1 MKKTSVF
8 LIFFFIIFF
17 VSGEKLA
24 TFDNIYRPYKF
35 QVEGNDLY
43 VVDGSV
49 IKLISM
55 KDFKFITQFGKKG
68 EGPGEF
74 KYSPQ
79 IVVFPDQVFVSSRG
93 KVTFFTR
100 NGKLINE
107 KRVQNQIVIGVYRVK
122 GNYFGAKPNFNPKK
136 LYAIVNIKVLDSDFN
151 IIKEIYTY
159 TFPKGD
165 FKVIA
170 KGLTKKQNLN
180 MLPNYFNTI
189 TDGDFI
195 FIGDTNKGFFI
206 EIYDHEGNR
215 VNTIKKNIEKLKVS
229 DKYKKKEMD
238 KLKKSKNWDQNK
250 KMFNYIFPKY
260 FPAYKKLIVNNNKI
274 YVLTYKTDG
283 EKRELIILDF
293 QGDILKKTFVPEEK
307 YYNICNNK
315 FYYFVDNEEDEVME
329 FHSIDL

>member
-1 MKKTSVF
+1 
-8 LIFFFIIFF
+8 
-17 VSGEKLA
+17 
-24 TFDNIYRPYKF
+24 
-35 QVEGNDLY
+35 
-43 VVDGSV
+43 
-49 IKLISM
+49 M

-79 IVVFPDQVFVSSRG
+79 IMVFPDQVFTSSRG

-100 NGKLINE
+100 NGKLIKE
-107 KRVQNQIVIGVYRVK
+107 KRVPNQIGIGVYRVK
-122 GNYFGAKPNFNPKK
+122 GNYLVTKPDFNPKK
-136 LYAIVNIKVLDSDFN
+136 LSAIVNTKVLDKDFN

-165 FKVIA
+165 FKVFA

-180 MLPNYFNTI
+180 MLPNYFNAI

-195 FIGDTNKGFFI
+195 FIGDTKKEFFI

-215 VNTIKKNIEKLKVS
+215 VNTIIKNYKKIKVS
-229 DKYKKKEMD
+229 EEYKKKEMD

-250 KMFNYIFPKY
+250 TMFNYIFPKY
-260 FPAYKKLIVNNNKI
+260 FPAYKKLIVNSKKI
-274 YVLTYKTDG
+274 YAITYKTKED
-283 EKRELIILDF
+283 KQELIILDF
-293 QGDILKKTFVPEEK
+293 QGNILKKTFVPGKK

-315 FYYFVDNEEDEVME
+315 FYYFIDNEEDEVME